1 MREFFERIRTFT
13 DHPITKLVL
22 GLILVVS
29 SIAEGFDTFSN
40 DLGHLRIRA
49 HHGLLL
55 FGLANVL
62 ACLPDLFAGI
72 DQAIQAYEK
81 KGLIAA
87 AETLTPD
94 DDQNEGDHS

>member
-1 MREFFERIRTFT
+1 MKPILNRVRKFT

-29 SIAEGFDTFSN
+29 SIAEGYSTFFD
-40 DLGHLRIRA
+40 DLSHFRFRA

-62 ACLPDLFAGI
+62 ACLPDLIEGM
-72 DQAIQAYEK
+72 DTAITAYEER
-81 KGLIAA
+81 GLRAA
-87 AETLTPD
+87 AKTLAPD
-94 DDQNEGDHS
+94 DEEEPRRP